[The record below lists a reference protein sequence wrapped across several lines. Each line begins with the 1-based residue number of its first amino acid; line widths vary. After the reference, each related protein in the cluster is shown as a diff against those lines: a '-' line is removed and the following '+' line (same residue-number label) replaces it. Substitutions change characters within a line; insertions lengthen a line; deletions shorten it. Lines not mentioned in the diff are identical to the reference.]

1 MAMIFMGC
9 KNNMQLNEH
18 LRRIAIASQGLQ
30 SEVKAHDD
38 LLATKKAIKH
48 LGYVQIDTLSVV
60 ERAHHHVL
68 WSRVPSYQPDYLN
81 QLVKQQSIFEYWFH
95 AAAYLPMDDYRFAL
109 IKMNSIRN
117 GESPYHQN
125 TNPKLERE
133 VLSRIKSEGPM
144 RLRTLDNK
152 GGGGGSGSGSWWS
165 YGPVKRTVE
174 HLFMR
179 GDLMVT
185 QRYGMEKEYDLAER
199 CLPSELNT
207 RVPTTSEFA
216 EYLFNTTK
224 RAHGVFNWKQL
235 VHLRKGPALRE
246 QMRQILLDHVQT
258 GDIKVIKQ
266 ETGGD
271 LYVASQLLEQTTSPN
286 KLLKILSPFDNLVIH
301 RERLKELFNFD
312 YKIEC
317 YVTANK
323 RQYGYFC
330 LPILYGDKLVA
341 RLDCKAHRA
350 EKRLEVISLHLE
362 NVVFNERA
370 FFNALL
376 AELEN
381 FAHFNGCVTLS
392 LDAIGEHA
400 LKWQA

>member
-1 MAMIFMGC
+1 MELLE
-9 KNNMQLNEH
+9 QL
-18 LRRIAIASQGLQ
+18 RGIAIASQGLQ

-38 LLATKKAIKH
+38 LLATKQAIKH

-109 IKMNSIRN
+109 VKMNSIRN
-117 GESPYHQN
+117 GESPYHQK
-125 TNPKLERE
+125 TNPKLEHE

-144 RLRTLDNK
+144 RLRTLDNQ
-152 GGGGGSGSGSWWS
+152 GGGGGSGSWWN
-165 YGPVKRTVE
+165 YGPVKRTIE
-174 HLFMR
+174 QLFMR
-179 GDLMVT
+179 GELMVT
-185 QRYGMEKEYDLAER
+185 QRHGMEKEYDLAER

-207 RVPTTSEFA
+207 RVPTISEFA

-235 VHLRKGPALRE
+235 VHLRKGQSLRE
-246 QMRQILLDHVQT
+246 QMRQLLLDHVQT

-266 ETGGD
+266 EKGGD
-271 LYVASQLLEQTTSPN
+271 LYVESQLLEQTTSPN

-301 RERLKELFNFD
+301 RERLKALFNFD

-330 LPILYGDKLVA
+330 LPILFGDKLVA

-362 NVVFNERA
+362 NVVFNEQA
-370 FFNALL
+370 FFSALL
-376 AELEN
+376 EELEK

-400 LKWQA
+400 LKWHA

>member
-60 ERAHHHVL
+60 ERAHHHVM

-125 TNPKLERE
+125 INPRLERE

-152 GGGGGSGSGSWWS
+152 GGGGGSGSWWS

-271 LYVASQLLEQTTSPN
+271 LYVESQLLEQTTSPN

-362 NVVFNERA
+362 NVVFNERV

>member
-60 ERAHHHVL
+60 ERAHHHVM

-125 TNPKLERE
+125 INPRLERE

-152 GGGGGSGSGSWWS
+152 GGGGGSGSWWS

-185 QRYGMEKEYDLAER
+185 QRHGMEKEYDLAER

-271 LYVASQLLEQTTSPN
+271 LYVESQLLEQTTSPN

-362 NVVFNERA
+362 NVVFNERV

>member
-9 KNNMQLNEH
+9 KNNMQLKEH

-125 TNPKLERE
+125 INPRLERE

-152 GGGGGSGSGSWWS
+152 GGGGSGSWWS
-165 YGPVKRTVE
+165 YGPMKRTVE

-246 QMRQILLDHVQT
+246 QMRQIILDHVQT
-258 GDIKVIKQ
+258 SDIKVIKQ

-271 LYVASQLLEQTTSPN
+271 LYVESQLLEQTTSPN